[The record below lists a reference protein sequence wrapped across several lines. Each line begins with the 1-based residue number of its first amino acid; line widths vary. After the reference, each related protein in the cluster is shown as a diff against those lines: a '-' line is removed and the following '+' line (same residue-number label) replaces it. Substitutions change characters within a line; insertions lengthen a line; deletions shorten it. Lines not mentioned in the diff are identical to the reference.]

1 MKILS
6 LKCVNCGAG
15 LEIKQDV
22 SDFACGY
29 CGIQQQVE
37 RSGGIVALKRVEE
50 ALDDV
55 KLGTNRTASEL
66 AIARLQADIAGV
78 YAERDKVIKVLR
90 AADHKNNV
98 FIGWG
103 LLFLLAFSMG
113 IFGPLWGMPV
123 LALGVV
129 FGSRFVKSKSQ
140 EIRAAQVKAEKLI
153 EPFRAQIARHQSIID
168 SYDFAPGIRR
178 NADS

>member
-15 LEIKQDV
+15 LELKQDI

-37 RSGGIVALKRVEE
+37 RSGGIVALRRVEE
-50 ALDDV
+50 VLDDV

-66 AIARLQADIAGV
+66 AIARLHADIAGI
-78 YAERDKVIKVLR
+78 YAQRDYALKALR

-103 LLFLLAFSMG
+103 ALFLVAFSMG
-113 IFGPLWGMPV
+113 IFGPLWGMPIIAV
-123 LALGVV
+123 GVF
-129 FGSRFVKSKSQ
+129 FGSRFVKSVSK
-140 EIRAAQVKAEKLI
+140 EVRAVKLNAETKV
-153 EPFRAQIARHQSIID
+153 EPLKAQIARHQAIID
-168 SYDFAPGIRR
+168 SYDFGTQ
-178 NADS
+178 DKG